1 MHNKLENNMNALHQY
16 QSINTQTSVVDV
28 DRHQLIQLLFDGAV
42 ERINMA
48 KARIQAKDFEGKN
61 KLINR
66 TIEIIAGLRGFLD
79 FEKGGEISKNLS
91 DLYVYCEHRLLQA
104 NIRNDIEAL
113 DEVANHIKTV
123 REGWV
128 GIRKEAL
135 EKGFI

>member
-1 MHNKLENNMNALHQY
+1 MNALHQY
-16 QSINTQTSVVDV
+16 QAVNAQTSVVDV
-28 DRHQLIQLLFDGAV
+28 DRHQLIQLLFDGAI

-48 KARIQAKDFEGKN
+48 KSKIMADDFEGKN

-79 FEKGGEISKNLS
+79 MDKGQDLAQNLS

-104 NIRNDIEAL
+104 NMKNDLSAL
-113 DEVANHIKTV
+113 DEVASHIKTV
-123 REGWV
+123 KEGWV
-128 GIRKEAL
+128 GIRQEAL